1 MSEIFT
7 QFSKNPVSVLINF
20 IVLYAS
26 HSNKTDD
33 YINSLN
39 TTGLKNLVRSRR
51 SLSNVHIYT
60 FAVKRYVL
68 CVSLTIVK
76 QNGILL
82 GGSVSSY
89 QELANRMMS
98 SIEEFQEAF
107 QLFDSRGDGK
117 IHVAQIGDALRAL
130 GQNPTESDVK
140 KFTHQHKPDERI
152 SFEVFLPIYQAISK
166 ARTSDTADDFIEGL
180 RHFDKDGNGFI
191 SSAELRHL
199 LTTLGEKLSD
209 EEVET
214 LLAGHEDSQGNINYE
229 DFVRQVMCG

>member
-1 MSEIFT
+1 M
-7 QFSKNPVSVLINF
+7 
-20 IVLYAS
+20 YG
-26 HSNKTDD
+26 
-33 YINSLN
+33 Y
-39 TTGLKNLVRSRR
+39 
-51 SLSNVHIYT
+51 
-60 FAVKRYVL
+60 
-68 CVSLTIVK
+68 
-76 QNGILL
+76 
-82 GGSVSSY
+82 SY
-89 QELANRMMS
+89 QELSNRMMS
-98 SIEEFQEAF
+98 SVEEFQEAF

-117 IHVAQIGDALRAL
+117 IHIAQIGDALRAL

-166 ARTSDTADDFIEGL
+166 SRTSDTADDFIEGL
-180 RHFDKDGNGFI
+180 RHFDKDGNGYI

-229 DFVRQVMCG
+229 DFVRQIMCG